1 MALILIYFVL
11 WAALLLT
18 IVFSFRVGLAPTAI
32 IGQISGLV
40 GLSAALLQNLSKHSL
55 PVYFFLQRLRLRLNW
70 GAVTRWTFAARFDG
84 DFDQDSL
91 KQIIAFLSDPKS
103 FSMPICVESQN
114 SRQAIVT
121 IDGSLVLTFTLELQE
136 FSEANLA
143 GGKDTAHFTV
153 LSRVLELPYRYSV
166 EKIQKQVVPLLTVL
180 ASQLTP
186 ARSSFELEVEF
197 RGKNPFFQ
205 VYIAHLKPDQI
216 DDFRVTLHV
225 DSASPTRKDRVEI
238 ASKHVHISATSTDSL
253 TRLASDF
260 ILLSPDVKVLLGA
273 ST

>member
-1 MALILIYFVL
+1 V
-11 WAALLLT
+11 T
-18 IVFSFRVGLAPTAI
+18 IIGSLRFRLPPTAI
-32 IGQISGLV
+32 IGQISGFI

-55 PVYFFLQRLRLRLNW
+55 PVYFWIQRLRLRFSW

-84 DFDQDSL
+84 DFGQDCLAEVIS
-91 KQIIAFLSDPKS
+91 FLCDPKT
-103 FSMPICVESQN
+103 FSMQVRVESHS

-121 IDGSLVLTFTLELQE
+121 IDGSLVLTFSLELQE

-143 GGKDTAHFTV
+143 GGEDKAHFTV
-153 LSRVLELPYRYSV
+153 VSRVLELPYRYSV
-166 EKIQKQVVPLLTVL
+166 EKIQRQIVPLLTVL
-180 ASQLTP
+180 A
-186 ARSSFELEVEF
+186 ARLSAAHSSFELDVEF
-197 RGKNPFFQ
+197 RGKNPFFE
-205 VYIAHLKPDQI
+205 VYIAHLKPEQI

-225 DSASPTRKDRVEI
+225 DSTSPTRKDRVEI
-238 ASKHVHISATSTDSL
+238 ASKHVHITATSTDSL